1 VAAPRRGRPALRF
14 EVGTEREAALDV
26 ARPERAGQPTAPTE
40 GREGTSV
47 AHRGREGDASREAP
61 ARAATPP
68 PVPTSPEEN
77 LERLLRA
84 EAGRAPR
91 ARDGGEMRLAVTPDG
106 LGPVE
111 VRVVVR
117 EDAVHA
123 TVWARDDQ
131 AREALTTNRHALA
144 EALGRSQLRLE
155 GFTVGLGDERA
166 PRHDMPETRHLPGAP
181 APRPVSPTAAP
192 DPSPLPA
199 VGRGLSLRA

>member
-1 VAAPRRGRPALRF
+1 VPA
-14 EVGTEREAALDV
+14 
-26 ARPERAGQPTAPTE
+26 
-40 GREGTSV
+40 
-47 AHRGREGDASREAP
+47 
-61 ARAATPP
+61 
-68 PVPTSPEEN
+68 SPEEN

-91 ARDGGEMRLAVTPDG
+91 GRDGGEMRLAVTPDG

-131 AREALTTNRHALA
+131 AREALATNRHALA

-155 GFTVGLGDERA
+155 GFTVGLGDERG
-166 PRHDMPETRHLPGAP
+166 PRHELPETRHLPGGPTPQPVAATEATEPLRP
-181 APRPVSPTAAP
+181 AAGS
-192 DPSPLPA
+192 
-199 VGRGLSLRA
+199 RGLSLRA